1 MDKEKENLDYLVAD
15 YLAEVREASSPAA
28 LLLTA
33 HSQVTMGLLA
43 RRSRHS
49 KDPKRSRPGFSAWF
63 LAPHAARPLTLS
75 AVDEIIPLVL
85 EELLPKLVEYKIKL
99 VVNAGGLDPVG
110 LKTAIEALAVKQGL
124 SSSVVVAA
132 VHGDNIQSSY
142 PALQKTEGAIK
153 GFSPFGDTDGTRV
166 EEKESVQAFLSV
178 NAYVGAEGI
187 AMALDR
193 GATIV
198 VTGRCVDS
206 ALTLGPCLHAL

>member
-15 YLAEVREASSPAA
+15 YLAEVREPSRRPLLSCSRLAPRSRWDCWRAA
-28 LLLTA
+28 LDTA
-33 HSQVTMGLLA
+33 RTQRGADQDLVRAFTLITDL
-43 RRSRHS
+43 
-49 KDPKRSRPGFSAWF
+49 
-63 LAPHAARPLTLS
+63 PLTTS

-85 EELLPKLVEYKIKL
+85 EELLPKLVRYKIKL

-110 LKTAIEALAVKQGL
+110 LKTAIEALAAKQGL
-124 SSSVVVAA
+124 SSVVVAA
-132 VHGDNIQSSY
+132 VHGDDIQSSY
-142 PALQKTEGAIK
+142 PVLQRTEGAIT

-166 EEKESVQAFLSV
+166 EEKESVHKFLSV
-178 NAYVGAEGI
+178 NAYVGAKGI